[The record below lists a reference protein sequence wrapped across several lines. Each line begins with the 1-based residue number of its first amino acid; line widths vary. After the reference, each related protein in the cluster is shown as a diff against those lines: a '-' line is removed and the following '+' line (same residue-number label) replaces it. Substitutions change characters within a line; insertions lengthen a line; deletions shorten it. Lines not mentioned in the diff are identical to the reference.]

1 MLIDD
6 VQQAMFSAMKARQAR
21 ETAALRLAL
30 SALKSAAIDARGEL
44 SDEQAVAVLQ
54 REARKRREAEQV
66 YRDAGRAE
74 QADQEAYEHSV
85 LERFLPAAL
94 GPAEL
99 SRLVDEAVAV
109 LQRESR
115 KRREAEQ
122 VYRDAGRAERA
133 EQEAY
138 ERSVLERFL
147 PAGLDPAELA
157 RLVDE
162 AVAASGASGPKELGK
177 VMGRLMPQVK
187 GRADGNEVRRLVLER
202 LGG

>member
-6 VQQAMFSAMKARQAR
+6 VQQAMFSAMKAREPR

-30 SALKSAAIDARGEL
+30 SALKSAAIDARGDLPDAE
-44 SDEQAVAVLQ
+44 AVAVLQ

-74 QADQEAYEHSV
+74 PADPAAYEPSV

-94 GPAEL
+94 HP
-99 SRLVDEAVAV
+99 
-109 LQRESR
+109 
-115 KRREAEQ
+115 
-122 VYRDAGRAERA
+122 DA
-133 EQEAY
+133 
-138 ERSVLERFL
+138 
-147 PAGLDPAELA
+147 LA
-157 RLVDE
+157 RLGDQ

-177 VMGRLMPQVK
+177 VMGRVMPQVK
-187 GRADGNEVRRLVLER
+187 GRADGNEVRRLVRER

>member
-6 VQQAMFSAMKARQAR
+6 VQQAMYSAMKAREAR

-30 SALKSAAIDARGEL
+30 SALKSAAIDARHDL
-44 SDEQAVAVLQ
+44 SD
-54 REARKRREAEQV
+54 
-66 YRDAGRAE
+66 
-74 QADQEAYEHSV
+74 
-85 LERFLPAAL
+85 
-94 GPAEL
+94 
-99 SRLVDEAVAV
+99 DEAVAV
-109 LQRESR
+109 LQREAR

-147 PAGLDPAELA
+147 PAGLEPAELA
-157 RLVDE
+157 RLVDA
-162 AVAASGASGPKELGK
+162 AVSASGASGPKELGK

>member
-6 VQQAMFSAMKARQAR
+6 VQQAMFSAMKAREAR

-30 SALKSAAIDARGEL
+30 SALKSAAIDARHDL
-44 SDEQAVAVLQ
+44 SD
-54 REARKRREAEQV
+54 
-66 YRDAGRAE
+66 
-74 QADQEAYEHSV
+74 
-85 LERFLPAAL
+85 
-94 GPAEL
+94 
-99 SRLVDEAVAV
+99 DEAVAV

-147 PAGLDPAELA
+147 PAGLDRAELA

-162 AVAASGASGPKELGK
+162 AVAASGARGPKELGK

>member
-6 VQQAMFSAMKARQAR
+6 VQQAMFQAMKARRAE

-30 SALKSAAIDARGEL
+30 SALRSAAIEARRDL
-44 SDEQAVAVLQ
+44 SDDEAVAVLQ

-66 YRDAGRAE
+66 FRDAGRVE
-74 QADQEAYEHSV
+74 RADQEA
-85 LERFLPAAL
+85 F
-94 GPAEL
+94 
-99 SRLVDEAVAV
+99 
-109 LQRESR
+109 
-115 KRREAEQ
+115 
-122 VYRDAGRAERA
+122 
-133 EQEAY
+133 

-162 AVAASGASGPKELGK
+162 AVAAADASSPRELGK
-177 VMGRLMPQVK
+177 VMGRLMPKVK

-202 LGG
+202 LGGPAGQGG

>member
-6 VQQAMFSAMKARQAR
+6 VQQAMFQAMKAREPR

-30 SALKSAAIDARGEL
+30 SALKSAAIDARHDL
-44 SDEQAVAVLQ
+44 SDDEGVAVLQ
-54 REARKRREAEQV
+54 REARKRREAEQA
-66 YRDAGRAE
+66 YRDAGRADR
-74 QADQEAYEHSV
+74 AD
-85 LERFLPAAL
+85 
-94 GPAEL
+94 
-99 SRLVDEAVAV
+99 
-109 LQRESR
+109 
-115 KRREAEQ
+115 
-122 VYRDAGRAERA
+122 
-133 EQEAY
+133 QEAY

-147 PAGLDPAELA
+147 PAALDPAELA

-177 VMGRLMPQVK
+177 VMGRVMSQVK